1 MQATCFLLAIN
12 YAASFASGYA
22 IGRYVRAGIAP
33 TGAAS
38 RKQFLVLPEH
48 ECRAWE
54 ANAST
59 MSRISVPV
67 RRRDPQAPQTELLL
81 RLRFDGVKPLLG
93 PVKVEL
99 LEQIDSGGSISAASR
114 AMHMSYH
121 RAWTIVNEI
130 NAMFREPL
138 VQTQL
143 GGTAGG
149 GAMITPLGRDVV
161 RRYRSIESSVWKHAA
176 EHIAAL

>member
-1 MQATCFLLAIN
+1 M
-12 YAASFASGYA
+12 
-22 IGRYVRAGIAP
+22 
-33 TGAAS
+33 
-38 RKQFLVLPEH
+38 
-48 ECRAWE
+48 
-54 ANAST
+54 
-59 MSRISVPV
+59 SVPV
-67 RRRDPQAPQTELLL
+67 RRRAPRSPQTELLL
-81 RLRFDGVKPLLG
+81 RFRFDGVKPLLG
-93 PVKVEL
+93 PGKVEL
-99 LEQIDSGGSISAASR
+99 LEQIDSDGSISAASR

-161 RRYRSIESSVWKHAA
+161 RHYRSIESSVWKHAA
-176 EHIAAL
+176 EHITALEALTVR